1 MPVSSGRWL
10 SNSVNASN
18 PPADAPMP
26 TMGGTQPSGMET
38 GLTAGE
44 VFPAGAVRCFGRGD
58 SGARG
63 EPATSSGRPLPVFFV
78 TRHRPVAVEA
88 RQRPKL
94 EAEEVFRG
102 EHGYLALEL
111 WGKDKDLRG
120 CVRPQF
126 FTRSEIGRASCRER
140 A

>member
-38 GLTAGE
+38 GLTAVE
-44 VFPAGAVRCFGRGD
+44 VFPAGAVRCFGRGE

-78 TRHRPVAVEA
+78 TRHPYLSRWIEA
-88 RQRPKL
+88 SSSPGRDRDRATLAPAFARVRQ
-94 EAEEVFRG
+94 
-102 EHGYLALEL
+102 HGDGSQPTE
-111 WGKDKDLRG
+111 
-120 CVRPQF
+120 
-126 FTRSEIGRASCRER
+126 
-140 A
+140 